1 MTFRVA
7 MDGRAHHPDWLA
19 TAMMRWSLAVDA
31 SEEVS
36 EHEGATMMQQESPA
50 AGERGGVAL

>member
-1 MTFRVA
+1 MEHDDVSC
-7 MDGRAHHPDWLA
+7 GRRLA